1 MNGHPQFDAD
11 FELYV
16 LGTLEDE
23 EKQALNSHLQ
33 VCSECARKLEEARGR
48 VATLALT
55 APPQTVPAAVKER
68 LLRQVR
74 EQAMKSQRASV
85 RTFGGWLIPALAGL
99 SLVLVFVAAQLE
111 LENRALK
118 ERQSDLQEVARL
130 VQKEAERE
138 RAVMDLLTASD
149 TVKVT
154 LVSGTARPVP
164 QGKAFYHPRKGM
176 LFYATDLRALPA
188 NQTYQLWLVPAEGNP
203 ISAGVFQVDVHGNGQ
218 VLLPNLPT
226 GVAAKAFAVTV
237 EPAGGVPQP
246 TGPKILVGVVS

>member
-16 LGTLEDE
+16 LGTIEGQEKHALE
-23 EKQALNSHLQ
+23 SHLPL
-33 VCSECARKLEEARGR
+33 CSECTRKLAEARSR
-48 VATLALT
+48 VAALAFA
-55 APPQTVPAAVKER
+55 APPETVPGAVKER

-74 EQAMKSQRASV
+74 EQAMKHRRAPV
-85 RTFGGWLIPALAGL
+85 RTFGRWLIPALTGL

-118 ERQSDLQEVARL
+118 EGLSDLQEAARRFHY
-130 VQKEAERE
+130 EAERE
-138 RAVMDLLTASD
+138 RSVLDLLTAPD

-154 LVSGTARPVP
+154 LVSGVAHPLP
-164 QGKAFYHPRKGM
+164 QGKAFYHSRKGL
-176 LFYATDLRALPA
+176 LFYAADLPVLPPS
-188 NQTYQLWLVPAEGNP
+188 QTYQLWLVPATGKP
-203 ISAGVFQVDVHGNGQ
+203 ISAGVFQVDAHGNGQ
-218 VLLPNLPT
+218 VLLPILPA